1 MNIQTLDKID
11 KQKMYKVYDKW
22 PEIAKKSFELQK
34 DTENFENIEH
44 IVFGGMGG
52 SRAIGDMFESILSKT
67 KIHVNVVKG
76 YVLPETVNS
85 NTLVIIVSVSGNT
98 IETISLLKS
107 AKKIGTKII
116 AFSSGGKIQEYC
128 IKNNIKHI
136 LVPKFHS
143 PRATFPSFLY
153 TMLKVLYKT
162 LKIKEDNIRDSIKKL
177 EILQKK
183 INSLNLTES
192 NASLNLAKSIKLIPI
207 IYYPF
212 GLQSAS
218 IRFKNSLQ
226 ENAKMHAA
234 CEDISSSNLSDNN
247 PALKLASSITK
258 IPLIYYP
265 WGLHASAIRF
275 KNSLQENSK
284 MHAIM
289 EDVIEASHNG
299 IVSWEKKS
307 DVMPILI
314 RGSEDHIK
322 TKERYEILKEF
333 FIKKKIKY
341 EEVISGEGNILS
353 KLITLIY
360 LLDYATIY
368 KAVIDNIDPS
378 PVNAI
383 DFIKNEL

>member
-1 MNIQTLDKID
+1 LDIQTLEKID

-22 PEIAKKSFELQK
+22 PEIAKNSFESQK
-34 DTENFENIEH
+34 DTVNFENIEH

-52 SRAIGDMFESILSKT
+52 SGAIGDMFASILSKT

-85 NTLVIIVSVSGNT
+85 NTLVVIVSVSGNT

-107 AKKIGTKII
+107 AKKIDTKII

-128 IKNNIKHI
+128 TKNNIKHI

-153 TMLKVLYKT
+153 TMLKVLYQT
-162 LKIKEDNIRDSIKKL
+162 LEIKKDNIIDSIKKL
-177 EILQKK
+177 EILQRK

-226 ENAKMHAA
+226 ENAKMHASS
-234 CEDISSSNLSDNN
+234 EDI
-247 PALKLASSITK
+247 
-258 IPLIYYP
+258 
-265 WGLHASAIRF
+265 
-275 KNSLQENSK
+275 
-284 MHAIM
+284 
-289 EDVIEASHNG
+289 IEASHNG

-333 FIKKKIKY
+333 FIEKKIKY
-341 EEVISGEGNILS
+341 EEVISVEGNILS

-368 KAVIDNIDPS
+368 KAVIEKIDPS
-378 PVNAI
+378 PVNSI
-383 DFIKNEL
+383 EFIKKNI

>member
-1 MNIQTLDKID
+1 LDIKIIEKID
-11 KQKMYKVYDKW
+11 KQKMYKVYNKW
-22 PEIAKKSFELQK
+22 PEIAKKSFESQK

-52 SRAIGDMFESILSKT
+52 SGAIGDMFESILSKT

-116 AFSSGGKIQEYC
+116 GFSSGGKIQEYC

-177 EILQKK
+177 EILQRK

-192 NASLNLAKSIKLIPI
+192 NASLNLAKSIKSIPI

-234 CEDISSSNLSDNN
+234 CEDI
-247 PALKLASSITK
+247 
-258 IPLIYYP
+258 
-265 WGLHASAIRF
+265 
-275 KNSLQENSK
+275 
-284 MHAIM
+284 
-289 EDVIEASHNG
+289 IEASHNG

>member
-1 MNIQTLDKID
+1 LNIQTLDKID

-52 SRAIGDMFESILSKT
+52 SGAIGDMFESILSKT

-177 EILQKK
+177 EILQRK

-192 NASLNLAKSIKLIPI
+192 NASLNLAKSIKSIPI

-234 CEDISSSNLSDNN
+234 C
-247 PALKLASSITK
+247 
-258 IPLIYYP
+258 
-265 WGLHASAIRF
+265 
-275 KNSLQENSK
+275 
-284 MHAIM
+284 

-341 EEVISGEGNILS
+341 EEIISVEGNILS

-368 KAVIDNIDPS
+368 KAVIEKIDPS
-378 PVNAI
+378 PVKSI
-383 DFIKNEL
+383 EFIKKNI

>member
-22 PEIAKKSFELQK
+22 PEIAKKSFESQK

-52 SRAIGDMFESILSKT
+52 SGAIGDMFESILSKT

-177 EILQKK
+177 EILQRK

-192 NASLNLAKSIKLIPI
+192 NASLNLAKSIKSIPI

-234 CEDISSSNLSDNN
+234 C
-247 PALKLASSITK
+247 
-258 IPLIYYP
+258 
-265 WGLHASAIRF
+265 
-275 KNSLQENSK
+275 
-284 MHAIM
+284 

-341 EEVISGEGNILS
+341 EEIISVEGNILS

-368 KAVIDNIDPS
+368 KAVIEKIDPS
-378 PVNAI
+378 PVKSI
-383 DFIKNEL
+383 EFIKKNI

>member
-1 MNIQTLDKID
+1 MDIKTIEKID

-22 PEIAKKSFELQK
+22 PEIAKKSFESQK

-52 SRAIGDMFESILSKT
+52 SGTIGDIFASILSKT

-85 NTLVIIVSVSGNT
+85 NTLVVIVSVSGNT

-107 AKKIGTKII
+107 AKKIDTKII

-128 IKNNIKHI
+128 TKNNIKHI

-153 TMLKVLYKT
+153 TMLKVLYQT
-162 LKIKEDNIRDSIKKL
+162 LEIKKDNIIDSIKKL
-177 EILQKK
+177 EILQRK

-192 NASLNLAKSIKLIPI
+192 NTSLNLAKSIKLIPI

-234 CEDISSSNLSDNN
+234 C
-247 PALKLASSITK
+247 
-258 IPLIYYP
+258 
-265 WGLHASAIRF
+265 
-275 KNSLQENSK
+275 
-284 MHAIM
+284 

-333 FIKKKIKY
+333 FIEKKIKY
-341 EEVISGEGNILS
+341 EEIISVEGNILS

-368 KAVIDNIDPS
+368 KAIIDNIDPS

-383 DFIKNEL
+383 NFIKNEL

>member
-1 MNIQTLDKID
+1 LNIQTLDKID

-52 SRAIGDMFESILSKT
+52 SGAIGDMFESILSKT

-153 TMLKVLYKT
+153 TMLKVLYQT

-234 CEDISSSNLSDNN
+234 CEDI
-247 PALKLASSITK
+247 
-258 IPLIYYP
+258 
-265 WGLHASAIRF
+265 
-275 KNSLQENSK
+275 
-284 MHAIM
+284 
-289 EDVIEASHNG
+289 IEASHNG

>member
-1 MNIQTLDKID
+1 
-11 KQKMYKVYDKW
+11 MYKVYNKW
-22 PEIAKKSFELQK
+22 PEIAKKSFESQK

-52 SRAIGDMFESILSKT
+52 SGAIGDMFESILSKT

-177 EILQKK
+177 EILQRK

-234 CEDISSSNLSDNN
+234 CEDI
-247 PALKLASSITK
+247 
-258 IPLIYYP
+258 
-265 WGLHASAIRF
+265 
-275 KNSLQENSK
+275 
-284 MHAIM
+284 
-289 EDVIEASHNG
+289 IEASHNG

-322 TKERYEILKEF
+322 TKERYKILKEF

-341 EEVISGEGNILS
+341 EEIISVEGNILS

-368 KAVIDNIDPS
+368 KAVIDKIDPS
-378 PVNAI
+378 PVKSI
-383 DFIKNEL
+383 EFIKKNI

>member
-1 MNIQTLDKID
+1 
-11 KQKMYKVYDKW
+11 MYKVYDKW

-52 SRAIGDMFESILSKT
+52 SGAIGDMFESILSKT

-234 CEDISSSNLSDNN
+234 CEDI
-247 PALKLASSITK
+247 
-258 IPLIYYP
+258 
-265 WGLHASAIRF
+265 
-275 KNSLQENSK
+275 
-284 MHAIM
+284 
-289 EDVIEASHNG
+289 IEASHNG

>member
-1 MNIQTLDKID
+1 
-11 KQKMYKVYDKW
+11 MYKVYNKW
-22 PEIAKKSFELQK
+22 PEIAKKSFESQK

-52 SRAIGDMFESILSKT
+52 SGAIGDMFESILSKT

-177 EILQKK
+177 EILQRK

-234 CEDISSSNLSDNN
+234 CEDI
-247 PALKLASSITK
+247 
-258 IPLIYYP
+258 
-265 WGLHASAIRF
+265 
-275 KNSLQENSK
+275 
-284 MHAIM
+284 
-289 EDVIEASHNG
+289 IEASHNG

-341 EEVISGEGNILS
+341 EEVISVEGNILS

-383 DFIKNEL
+383 NFIKNEL

>member
-1 MNIQTLDKID
+1 MDIQTLEKID

-22 PEIAKKSFELQK
+22 PEIAKNSFESQK
-34 DTENFENIEH
+34 DTVNFENIEH

-52 SRAIGDMFESILSKT
+52 SGAIGDMFASILSKT

-85 NTLVIIVSVSGNT
+85 NTLVVIVSVSGNT
-98 IETISLLKS
+98 VETISLLKS

-128 IKNNIKHI
+128 IKNDIKYI

-153 TMLKVLYKT
+153 TMLKVLYQT
-162 LKIKEDNIRDSIKKL
+162 LKIKEDNIIDSIEEL
-177 EILQKK
+177 EILQRK
-183 INSLNLTES
+183 INSLNLTED
-192 NASLNLAKSIKLIPI
+192 NTSLNLAKSIILIPI

-234 CEDISSSNLSDNN
+234 C
-247 PALKLASSITK
+247 
-258 IPLIYYP
+258 
-265 WGLHASAIRF
+265 
-275 KNSLQENSK
+275 
-284 MHAIM
+284 

-322 TKERYEILKEF
+322 TKERYKILKEF

-341 EEVISGEGNILS
+341 EEVISVEGNILS

-383 DFIKNEL
+383 NFIKNEL

>member
-1 MNIQTLDKID
+1 
-11 KQKMYKVYDKW
+11 MYKVYDKW

-52 SRAIGDMFESILSKT
+52 SGAIGDMFESILSKT

-116 AFSSGGKIQEYC
+116 GFSSGGKIQEYC

-192 NASLNLAKSIKLIPI
+192 NASLNLAKSIKSIPI

-234 CEDISSSNLSDNN
+234 CEDI
-247 PALKLASSITK
+247 
-258 IPLIYYP
+258 
-265 WGLHASAIRF
+265 
-275 KNSLQENSK
+275 
-284 MHAIM
+284 
-289 EDVIEASHNG
+289 IEASHNG

-341 EEVISGEGNILS
+341 EEIISVEGNILS

-368 KAVIDNIDPS
+368 KAVIEKIDPS
-378 PVNAI
+378 PVKSI
-383 DFIKNEL
+383 EFIKKNI

>member
-1 MNIQTLDKID
+1 
-11 KQKMYKVYDKW
+11 MYKVYNKW
-22 PEIAKKSFELQK
+22 PEIAKKSFESQK

-52 SRAIGDMFESILSKT
+52 SGAIGDMFESILSKT

-116 AFSSGGKIQEYC
+116 GFSSGGKIQEYC

-177 EILQKK
+177 EILQRK

-192 NASLNLAKSIKLIPI
+192 NASLNLAKSIKSIPI

-234 CEDISSSNLSDNN
+234 C
-247 PALKLASSITK
+247 
-258 IPLIYYP
+258 
-265 WGLHASAIRF
+265 
-275 KNSLQENSK
+275 
-284 MHAIM
+284 

-341 EEVISGEGNILS
+341 EEIISVEGNILS

-368 KAVIDNIDPS
+368 KAVIEKIDPS
-378 PVNAI
+378 PVKSI
-383 DFIKNEL
+383 EFIKKNI

>member
-1 MNIQTLDKID
+1 
-11 KQKMYKVYDKW
+11 MYKVYNKW
-22 PEIAKKSFELQK
+22 PEIAKKSFESQK

-52 SRAIGDMFESILSKT
+52 SGAIGDMFESILSKT

-85 NTLVIIVSVSGNT
+85 NTLVVIVSVSGNT
-98 IETISLLKS
+98 VETISLLKS

-177 EILQKK
+177 EILQRK

-234 CEDISSSNLSDNN
+234 CEDI
-247 PALKLASSITK
+247 
-258 IPLIYYP
+258 
-265 WGLHASAIRF
+265 
-275 KNSLQENSK
+275 
-284 MHAIM
+284 
-289 EDVIEASHNG
+289 IEASHNG

-322 TKERYEILKEF
+322 TKERYKILKEF

-341 EEVISGEGNILS
+341 EEVISVEGNILS

-368 KAVIDNIDPS
+368 KAVIDKIDPS
-378 PVNAI
+378 PVKSI
-383 DFIKNEL
+383 EFIKKNI

>member
-1 MNIQTLDKID
+1 MDIKTIEKID

-22 PEIAKKSFELQK
+22 PEIAKKSFESQK

-52 SRAIGDMFESILSKT
+52 SGAIGDMFASILSKT

-85 NTLVIIVSVSGNT
+85 NTLVVIVSVSGNT

-107 AKKIGTKII
+107 AKKIDTKII

-128 IKNNIKHI
+128 TKNNIKHI
-136 LVPKFHS
+136 IVPKFHS

-153 TMLKVLYKT
+153 TMLKVLYQT
-162 LKIKEDNIRDSIKKL
+162 LEIKKDNIIDSIKKL
-177 EILQKK
+177 EILQIK
-183 INSLNLTES
+183 INSLNLTED
-192 NASLNLAKSIKLIPI
+192 NVSLNLAKSIKLIPI
-207 IYYPF
+207 IYYPS

-226 ENAKMHAA
+226 ENTKMHA
-234 CEDISSSNLSDNN
+234 SS
-247 PALKLASSITK
+247 
-258 IPLIYYP
+258 
-265 WGLHASAIRF
+265 
-275 KNSLQENSK
+275 
-284 MHAIM
+284 

-299 IVSWEKKS
+299 VVSWERKS

-333 FIKKKIKY
+333 FIEKKIKY
-341 EEVISGEGNILS
+341 EEIISVEGNILS

-368 KAVIDNIDPS
+368 KAIIDNIDPS
-378 PVNAI
+378 PVNPI
-383 DFIKNEL
+383 NFIKNKL

>member
-1 MNIQTLDKID
+1 LDIQTLEKID

-22 PEIAKKSFELQK
+22 PEIAKNSFESQK
-34 DTENFENIEH
+34 DTVNFENIEH

-52 SRAIGDMFESILSKT
+52 SGAIGDMFASILSKT

-85 NTLVIIVSVSGNT
+85 NTLVVITSVSGNT
-98 IETISLLKS
+98 SETLTLLKS

-128 IKNNIKHI
+128 IKNNIKYI
-136 LVPKFHS
+136 VVPKFHS

-153 TMLKVLYKT
+153 TMLKVLYQT
-162 LKIKEDNIRDSIKKL
+162 LKIKEDNIIDSIEELK
-177 EILQKK
+177 ILQRK
-183 INSLNLTES
+183 INSLNLTED
-192 NASLNLAKSIKLIPI
+192 NTSLNLANSIKSIPI
-207 IYYPF
+207 IYYPY

-226 ENAKMHAA
+226 ENTKMHAA
-234 CEDISSSNLSDNN
+234 S
-247 PALKLASSITK
+247 
-258 IPLIYYP
+258 
-265 WGLHASAIRF
+265 
-275 KNSLQENSK
+275 
-284 MHAIM
+284 

-299 IVSWEKKS
+299 VVSWGKKS
-307 DVMPILI
+307 DVIPILI

-322 TKERYEILKEF
+322 TKERFEILKEF
-333 FIKKKIKY
+333 FITKKIKC
-341 EEVISGEGNILS
+341 EEIISIEGNILS

-368 KAVIDNIDPS
+368 KAVMDNTDPT
-378 PVNAI
+378 PVNPI
-383 DFIKNEL
+383 NFIKNKL

>member
-1 MNIQTLDKID
+1 
-11 KQKMYKVYDKW
+11 
-22 PEIAKKSFELQK
+22 
-34 DTENFENIEH
+34 
-44 IVFGGMGG
+44 MGG
-52 SRAIGDMFESILSKT
+52 SGAIGDMFESILSKT

-128 IKNNIKHI
+128 IKNNIKHTW
-136 LVPKFHS
+136 VSKFHS

-234 CEDISSSNLSDNN
+234 CEDI
-247 PALKLASSITK
+247 
-258 IPLIYYP
+258 
-265 WGLHASAIRF
+265 
-275 KNSLQENSK
+275 
-284 MHAIM
+284 
-289 EDVIEASHNG
+289 IEASHNG

-383 DFIKNEL
+383 NFIKNEL